1 MKSILTVLLSGLILC
16 GCSQKQ
22 AAPPAIDLV
31 VAGKDI
37 TWHGGIVLHVTKRD
51 GASLEGIQISSA
63 TPDGRKT
70 TVTGDTGTVM
80 AGSAVNAAD
89 DNSVRITI
97 ENARIRK
104 SGAIITGKEWMIV
117 LQK

>member
-1 MKSILTVLLSGLILC
+1 MKTILTVLLSGLILC

-37 TWHGGIVLHVTKRD
+37 MWHGSIVLHVTKRD
-51 GASLEGIQISSA
+51 GASLEGIQISAA
-63 TPDGRKT
+63 TSDGGKT
-70 TVTGDTGTVM
+70 TISGDTGTVT
-80 AGSAVNAAD
+80 ANSVVNAAD

-97 ENARIRK
+97 ENARVEK
-104 SGAIITGKEWMIV
+104 SGEFMTVKEWKIV